1 MYAEHTNI
9 FTSFEIIM
17 WIVIGIVSII
27 MLWRIFVDEDWPG
40 PMVLVPLLNLFV
52 LGTIIFRVG
61 WWGLRH
67 TLKEVILIAILTV
80 ASLIFMPEIV
90 ESSPTLSAII
100 ILMPPSIIGGY
111 LITRKL
117 GCHSYNLY
125 IPAAT
130 IVFSIIAMIG
140 VFILLMILAIK
151 SLGAEGIHKLVTETV
166 PGIKNVEADT
176 VLTIFNMGIYVIVLI
191 AITSVPSIFV
201 CSVIGAWIGERIRLQ
216 FSHTPPDEGFMKIDN
231 RIPSKPL
238 IDTSTSDNSPVRF
251 RPKNSAEEPTTTEKQ
266 PEKMTILEKLK
277 S

>member
-17 WIVIGIVSII
+17 WIVMGIVSII

-52 LGTIIFRVG
+52 LGMIIVRVG

-176 VLTIFNMGIYVIVLI
+176 VLTIFNMGI
-191 AITSVPSIFV
+191 
-201 CSVIGAWIGERIRLQ
+201 
-216 FSHTPPDEGFMKIDN
+216 
-231 RIPSKPL
+231 
-238 IDTSTSDNSPVRF
+238 
-251 RPKNSAEEPTTTEKQ
+251 
-266 PEKMTILEKLK
+266 
-277 S
+277 